1 MMNSKDPKYN
11 MSDANLG
18 RSNDFNNARNYSAVH
33 SVKTAATSNN
43 WQTMN
48 RYGES
53 IPHQYSTAVM
63 GGGGPNIYDR
73 LLNDSTENLLRP
85 TAHMIGSANRIAS
98 NYITSSRPG
107 SKMPPRTNTGPG
119 NRTNA
124 RMFASANIRGRG
136 PASTTNRPSVSDA
149 Y

>member
-1 MMNSKDPKYN
+1 MYSSKDPKYN

-18 RSNDFNNARNYSAVH
+18 RLTSNMNRNYSAVH
-33 SVKTAATSNN
+33 SQKTAASSNHY
-43 WQTMN
+43 QTMQ

-85 TAHMIGSANRIAS
+85 TAHMIGGANRIAAS
-98 NYITSSRPG
+98 FGGTSRPG
-107 SKMPPRTNTGPG
+107 SKMP
-119 NRTNA
+119 
-124 RMFASANIRGRG
+124 
-136 PASTTNRPSVSDA
+136 
-149 Y
+149 